1 MSQKPSEKK
10 NYFKKDIYCI
20 KFDWDINRTKTI
32 FEFGEMVVSYDKC
45 NFIEVVGKKVYR
57 EWVHKKM
64 WEEDKKKDKHIG
76 KNAES
81 LIDVMVG
88 RQNNSLMIA
97 SIFSGK

>member
-1 MSQKPSEKK
+1 
-10 NYFKKDIYCI
+10 
-20 KFDWDINRTKTI
+20 
-32 FEFGEMVVSYDKC
+32 
-45 NFIEVVGKKVYR
+45 
-57 EWVHKKM
+57 M